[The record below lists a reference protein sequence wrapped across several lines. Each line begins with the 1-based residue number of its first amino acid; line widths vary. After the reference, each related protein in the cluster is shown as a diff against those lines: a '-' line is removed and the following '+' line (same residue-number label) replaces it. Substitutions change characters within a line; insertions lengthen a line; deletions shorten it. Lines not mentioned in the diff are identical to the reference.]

1 MALSP
6 AVMGIV
12 NVTPDSFFPA
22 SRTLA
27 ADEAIARGRAY
38 FLEGADIVDVGGE
51 STRPGATPVAEDEE
65 LTRVVPVVRALA
77 QLGPVSIDT
86 QKESVARA
94 AIAAGASVLN
104 DVSSSL
110 VAIAGE
116 LNVGYVAMHR
126 QGDSRVMQDNPTYAD
141 VVAEIS
147 DFLTAVADDARR
159 VGVSQLWLD
168 PGIGFG
174 KTVEHNLTLLA
185 HIDHFVEL
193 AANYGAGVLIGTSRK
208 RFLSHLGH
216 DTLDVDERLEASLA
230 TEAWAM
236 VQGVSMVRVHD
247 VRETVQL
254 RDLLTKSPEGVTP

>member
-1 MALSP
+1 
-6 AVMGIV
+6 MGIV

-27 ADEAIARGRAY
+27 ADEAIARGLAH
-38 FLEGADIVDVGGE
+38 FSEGADVVDVGGE
-51 STRPGATPVAEDEE
+51 STRPGASPVADDEE
-65 LTRVVPVVRALA
+65 LSRVVPVVRALA
-77 QLGPVSIDT
+77 ALGPVSIDT

-110 VAIAGE
+110 VEVAGE
-116 LNVGYVAMHR
+116 LKVGYVAMHR

-141 VVAEIS
+141 VVGEIS
-147 DFLTAVADDARR
+147 DFLAHVADDARR
-159 VGVSQLWLD
+159 AGVSQLWLD

-185 HIDHFVEL
+185 HVDHFVEL
-193 AANYGAGVLIGTSRK
+193 AAHYGAGVLIGTSRK
-208 RFLSHLGH
+208 RFLSHLGR

-236 VQGVSMVRVHD
+236 VQGVTMVRVHD

-254 RDLLTKSPEGVTP
+254 RDLLTKSPEGATP

>member
-27 ADEAIARGRAY
+27 ADEAIARGRDH
-38 FLEGADIVDVGGE
+38 FSLGADIVDVGGE
-51 STRPGATPVAEDEE
+51 STRPHADPVDEGE
-65 LTRVVPVVRALA
+65 ERGRVIAVVRGLSAF
-77 QLGPVSIDT
+77 GPVSIDT

-94 AIAAGASVLN
+94 AVAAGASVVN
-104 DVSSSL
+104 DVSASL
-110 VAIAGE
+110 ASLAGE
-116 LNVGYVAMHR
+116 LGVGYVAMHR
-126 QGDSRVMQDNPTYAD
+126 QGDARTMQDSPTYLD
-141 VVAEIS
+141 VVGEIS
-147 DFLTAVADDARR
+147 EFLARVADEARHA
-159 VGVSQLWLD
+159 GVRQLWLD

-174 KTVEHNLTLLA
+174 KTVEHNVTLLA
-185 HIDHFVEL
+185 HCDHFVEL
-193 AANYGAGVLIGTSRK
+193 AASYDAGVVIGTSRK
-208 RFLSHLGH
+208 SFLSHLGRGGAS
-216 DTLDVDERLEASLA
+216 VDDRLEASLA

-254 RDLLTKSPEGVTP
+254 RDLLTLTPESVTP

>member
-1 MALSP
+1 
-6 AVMGIV
+6 MGIV

-27 ADEAIARGRAY
+27 ADEAIARGRAH
-38 FLEGADIVDVGGE
+38 FMEGADVVDVGGE
-51 STRPGATPVAEDEE
+51 STRPGATPVSDDDE
-65 LTRVVPVVRALA
+65 LSRVVPVVRALS

-110 VAIAGE
+110 VAVAGE

-126 QGDSRVMQDNPTYAD
+126 QGDSRVMQDNPTYGD
-141 VVAEIS
+141 VVGEIS
-147 DFLTAVADDARR
+147 EFLAAVADDARR

-185 HIDHFVEL
+185 HIDRFVEL

-208 RFLSHLGH
+208 RFLSHLGRN
-216 DTLDVDERLEASLA
+216 TLDVDERLEASLA

-254 RDLLTKSPEGVTP
+254 RDLLTKSPEGVAP